1 VDFKEKK
8 EYIKKNKKI
17 EIRHFDKVSE
27 ITNMIDLLNKEAE
40 ESSKRRADE
49 EVSSI
54 SRFLA
59 DSQTRKIFFM
69 GRKK

>member
-1 VDFKEKK
+1 MDFKEKK